1 MMPSSF
7 APGHEFVERY
17 RLMELIGVGHTVEA
31 YRAVDLTLQ
40 REVVIKVLNATLAS
54 HEEVRRAFRDHIIQA
69 ATFRHPHVAQVYDG
83 GQQAGSIFMVGEYLS
98 GGSLE
103 DLLRA
108 GQVLSPEETARLGRD
123 VASAL
128 AYIHEQGLVHGELS
142 PNKILFDSSGHVRV
156 SDVAL
161 AGLAGPHRHFTTR
174 DDVRYF
180 SPEQARGDIA
190 TASSDVYALG
200 LILFETSTGTTPFE
214 GATAEQMLR
223 ERLQGPLPSRPELG
237 GLDIVL
243 AQATVPDA
251 LVRLTAEE
259 MTARLSSVVPDEAPF
274 VKYDDPGPSL
284 LGSFALAAPRQS
296 VGFHPPTPNQI
307 VSAPRSSPTFG
318 QSPSARHAAPPRRS
332 APGGFEDLSP
342 IRGARRRPA
351 FLAAAALLIILVVGG
366 GLAWKLGYLSSSHTA
381 PSVTGLTVAEAS
393 SLVKNE
399 GLKLIVSANVVSA
412 SVKAGNIIS
421 QSPAA
426 GTSVSGGSTLS
437 VTVSSGP
444 AGVPVTIPT
453 SLIGK
458 TCAAATST
466 LATLHVVATCPT
478 SASIA
483 SATVAK
489 GLVAGW
495 ISGVTKNPGAVPKG
509 STLILET
516 SLGATGTTTTA
527 VTTTTRAATTT
538 APTTTTTSTSTTT
551 APTTTAPTTTTTSA
565 STTTTKPKTIT
576 MPNLTGMDPA
586 QVGVALKAVG
596 LFYKTQGPGAG
607 TATSNPTW
615 TRVVSTIPAA
625 GATVPYLSTVTL
637 NVTK

>member
-1 MMPSSF
+1 MLPSSF

-17 RLMELIGVGHTVEA
+17 RLIELIGVGHTVEA
-31 YRAVDLTLQ
+31 YRAHDLTLQ
-40 REVVIKVLNATLAS
+40 REVVIKVLNAGLAS

-190 TASSDVYALG
+190 SASSDVYALG
-200 LILFETSTGTTPFE
+200 LILFETSTGATPFE
-214 GATAEQMLR
+214 GTTAEQMLR
-223 ERLQGPLPSRPELG
+223 ERLRGPLPSRPELG
-237 GLDIVL
+237 SLDIVL

-259 MTARLSSVVPDEAPF
+259 MTTRLSSVVPDEAPF

-284 LGSFALAAPRQS
+284 LGSFALAEPRQS

-307 VSAPRSSPTFG
+307 VSSPRSSPTFG
-318 QSPSARHAAPPRRS
+318 QSPSARHGAPSRRS
-332 APGGFEDLSP
+332 APEGFEALSP
-342 IRGARRRPA
+342 VKGRRRPA
-351 FLAAAALLIILVVGG
+351 FLVALALLLVVVLGA
-366 GLAWKLGYLSSSHTA
+366 GLVWKLGYLSNSHTA
-381 PSVTGLTVAEAS
+381 PSVTGLTTSEAS
-393 SLVKNE
+393 SLVKSD
-399 GLKLIVSANVVSA
+399 GLKMHVTGTVASAT
-412 SVKAGNIIS
+412 VKAGSIIS

-426 GTSVSGGSTLS
+426 GSNVAGGSTLS

-444 AGVPVTIPT
+444 AGAPVNVPTN
-453 SLIGK
+453 LIGK
-458 TCAAATST
+458 TCAAATSV
-466 LATLHVVATCPT
+466 LAALHVTATCPST
-478 SASIA
+478 ASIV
-483 SATVAK
+483 SATAAK

-495 ISGVTKNPGAVPKG
+495 LSGVTKNPGAVPKG

-516 SLGATGTTTTA
+516 SLGAPTTAPTTTT
-527 VTTTTRAATTT
+527 TIAATTT
-538 APTTTTTSTSTTT
+538 APTTTTTIAATTTT
-551 APTTTAPTTTTTSA
+551 AHATTLP
-565 STTTTKPKTIT
+565 

-586 QVGVALKAVG
+586 QVGVTLKAAG

-607 TATSNPTW
+607 TATTSPTW
-615 TRVVSTIPAA
+615 VRVVSTIPAA
-625 GATVPYLSTVTL
+625 GVTVPYLSTVTL
-637 NVTK
+637 NVAK

>member
-17 RLMELIGVGHTVEA
+17 RLIELIGVGHTVEA
-31 YRAVDLTLQ
+31 YRALDLTLQ

-128 AYIHEQGLVHGELS
+128 AYLHEQGLVHGELS

-200 LILFETSTGTTPFE
+200 LILFETSTGATPFE
-214 GATAEQMLR
+214 GATAERMLH
-223 ERLQGPLPSRPELG
+223 ERLHGPLPSRPELG

-243 AQATVPDA
+243 AQATVPDS

-274 VKYDDPGPSL
+274 VKYEDPGPSL
-284 LGSFALAAPRQS
+284 LGSFALAEPRHS

-332 APGGFEDLSP
+332 APNGFEDLSP
-342 IRGARRRPA
+342 VRGARRRPA
-351 FLAAAALLIILVVGG
+351 FLVAAALLIILVVGG
-366 GLAWKLGYLSSSHTA
+366 GLVWKLGYLSSSHTA

-393 SLVKNE
+393 SLVKND
-399 GLKLIVSANVVSA
+399 GLKLSVSATVVSA

-426 GTSVSGGSTLS
+426 GVSVSGGSTLK

-458 TCAAATST
+458 TCAAATSV
-466 LATLHVVATCPT
+466 LAALHVSAVCPGT
-478 SASIA
+478 SGIV

-495 ISGVTKNPGAVPKG
+495 LSGVTKNPGAVPKG
-509 STLILET
+509 SSLILET
-516 SLGATGTTTTA
+516 SLGAP
-527 VTTTTRAATTT
+527 TT
-538 APTTTTTSTSTTT
+538 APTTTSSVTTTTAASTTT
-551 APTTTAPTTTTTSA
+551 TAASPTTTTTASPS
-565 STTTTKPKTIT
+565 STTTSTAPKTVT

-586 QVGVALKAVG
+586 QVGTALKAVG
-596 LFYKTQGPGAG
+596 LYYKTQGPGAG
-607 TATSNPTW
+607 TATTSPTW

-637 NVTK
+637 NVAK